1 MSSIAQHTPETTR
14 QFLMSMCAQANSQL
28 TSQGL
33 MQNPHTAVLA
43 QANLKLAD
51 VLALLRH

>member
-1 MSSIAQHTPETTR
+1 MSPIAQHTPESTR

-28 TSQGL
+28 TGQGL

-43 QANLKLAD
+43 QANLNLTN
-51 VLALLRH
+51 VLELLRH